1 LTNIAPVTVII
12 PTYNRGQA
20 FSVVLDK
27 IQDCDPKP
35 AEIWIHVDSAD
46 NVIGGELKS
55 RFPDVGVLTSS
66 IRLGPG
72 GGRHRCLLSCSTP
85 YAVSFD
91 DDSYPIDSD
100 FFGSVE
106 RIFSKLPHAAI
117 LGASIRHRHEPEKIR
132 TRSLVQVTDY
142 VGCGCAVR
150 LAAYR
155 QVRGYLPRPVAYG
168 MEERDLSLQLFA
180 AGLQIYESGDLR
192 VFHDTDLEHHQS
204 PEITSGVIANVGLY
218 AFLHYPISAWGLG
231 VAQVANKVAYCIR
244 KGRVRGIVSGVLSI
258 PRECYCNRQY
268 RRPIARQTLNGFQRL
283 HKIGAL

>member
-1 LTNIAPVTVII
+1 M
-12 PTYNRGQA
+12 
-20 FSVVLDK
+20 
-27 IQDCDPKP
+27 
-35 AEIWIHVDSAD
+35 
-46 NVIGGELKS
+46 
-55 RFPDVGVLTSS
+55 
-66 IRLGPG
+66 
-72 GGRHRCLLSCSTP
+72 
-85 YAVSFD
+85 
-91 DDSYPIDSD
+91 DSD

-106 RIFSKLPHAAI
+106 RIFSKLPHAAV

-168 MEERDLSLQLFA
+168 MEERDLSLQFFA
-180 AGLQIYESGDLR
+180 AGWQIYESGDLR

-244 KGRVRGIVSGVLSI
+244 KGQVRGIVSGVLSI